1 MSITLGF
8 IGFGKMANA
17 IAKGAI
23 LSGFINKENVFGY
36 DINKESLDKNTSEIG
51 IKPVYSINELLKK
64 CNTILVATKPFVV
77 PDVIKEIKDIS
88 NGKLLISIAAGITTE
103 TYESDVNGARV
114 VRVMPNTPA
123 MVNEGMS
130 VVCGGKTADKNDIN
144 FVYDMFSKLGSAQ
157 ILDEDKI
164 NAVTAVSG
172 SGPAFYYYLI
182 DKIARGGVQ
191 VGLDYDVAL
200 KLSAQ
205 TALGAAKMI
214 LETGKSPEDLIIAV
228 TTPNGTTAEGN
239 KVLNESDVEKVMF
252 EMVEKTYKRAIELG
266 QKK

>member
-1 MSITLGF
+1 MVSKLGF

-17 IAKGAI
+17 ICKGVI
-23 LSGFINKENVFGY
+23 YSGFMNKENVFAY
-36 DINKESLDKNTSEIG
+36 DINKESLNKNASEIG
-51 IKPVYSINELLKK
+51 INPICSAEKLVND
-64 CNTILVATKPFVV
+64 CDVILIATKPFVV
-77 PDVIKEIKDIS
+77 NEVLSQIKDIA
-88 NGKLLISIAAGITTE
+88 NDKLIISIAAGIIIE
-103 TYESDVNGARV
+103 TYQSALKRARI

-130 VVCGGKTADKNDIN
+130 VVCGGTNASKEDVE
-144 FVYDMFSKLGSAQ
+144 FVYQMFSRLGKAE
-157 ILDEDKI
+157 IMNEDKI

-172 SGPAFYYYLI
+172 SGPAFYYYFI
-182 DKIARGGVQ
+182 DKIAKGGVE
-191 VGLDYDVAL
+191 VGLNYESAL

-214 LETGKSPEDLIIAV
+214 LESGKTPEELITAV

-239 KVLNESDVEKVMF
+239 KVLNESDVESVIL

-266 QKK
+266 LKK

>member
-1 MSITLGF
+1 MTLKLGF

-17 IAKGAI
+17 ICKGAVY
-23 LSGFINKENVFGY
+23 SGFINKGCVFAY
-36 DINKESLDKNTSEIG
+36 DINKESLDKNTLEVG
-51 IKPVYSINELLKK
+51 VNPVYSTEELVKN
-64 CNTILVATKPFVV
+64 CDVILVATKPFVV
-77 PDVIKEIKDIS
+77 GDVIEKIKDLVD
-88 NGKLLISIAAGITTE
+88 GKLIISIAAGITIK
-103 TYESDVNGARV
+103 TYEDNLKGARI

-130 VVCGGKTADKNDIN
+130 VVCGGKTASDNDIK
-144 FVYDMFSKLGSAQ
+144 FVYDLFSKLGKAE
-157 ILDEDKI
+157 IMDEDKI

-182 DKIARGGVQ
+182 DKIAKGGVEA
-191 VGLDYDVAL
+191 GLDYNAAL

-214 LETGKSPEDLIIAV
+214 LESGKAPEELIAAV

-239 KVLNESDVEKVMF
+239 KVLNESDVQKVLF
-252 EMVEKTYKRAIELG
+252 EMVEKTYKRAVELG
-266 QKK
+266 LKK